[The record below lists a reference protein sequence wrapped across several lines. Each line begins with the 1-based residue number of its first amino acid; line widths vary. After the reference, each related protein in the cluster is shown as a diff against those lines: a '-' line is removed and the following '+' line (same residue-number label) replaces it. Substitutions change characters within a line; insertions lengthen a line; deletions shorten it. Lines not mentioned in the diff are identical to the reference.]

1 MTGPTKTLQVDGS
14 VGLTTSATDG
24 TKRFHTYPDD
34 YHSWYYKSSVVNSQ
48 SADVMTYYQQFLI
61 RHQDS
66 TNVFIIRGNGNVGI
80 GTDTPAGKLHVVSA
94 VPECAIF
101 DTSSSSYGAMNVFKA
116 QGVTKG
122 NAGYNAG
129 SMYFGGEAGTNT
141 IIQSGGQT
149 GIYINNST
157 QNVGIGTTS
166 PSKKLEVAGSY
177 KLGTNAYIQYDA
189 GYPYTINMLNTAAV
203 GNLILNAG
211 AGSSGYESKIE
222 LQGSNTAGAAGI
234 TLSAGST
241 TRMRITSD
249 GGTFLY
255 PSTGTYGLSMN
266 DTNQVMNSGYVN
278 GNQTVSLTY
287 TCTSMSSMF
296 IQCVFNHYG
305 YVTSYGC
312 ARVATFAV
320 GPVIT
325 IQNILEVTS
334 PNGGSWTFNRVSSTE
349 FTVVKTAGTYPGGG
363 RWFVKI
369 NGARVFAA

>member
-1 MTGPTKTLQVDGS
+1 
-14 VGLTTSATDG
+14 
-24 TKRFHTYPDD
+24 
-34 YHSWYYKSSVVNSQ
+34 
-48 SADVMTYYQQFLI
+48 
-61 RHQDS
+61 
-66 TNVFIIRGNGNVGI
+66 
-80 GTDTPAGKLHVVSA
+80 
-94 VPECAIF
+94 
-101 DTSSSSYGAMNVFKA
+101 
-116 QGVTKG
+116 
-122 NAGYNAG
+122 
-129 SMYFGGEAGTNT
+129 
-141 IIQSGGQT
+141 
-149 GIYINNST
+149 
-157 QNVGIGTTS
+157 
-166 PSKKLEVAGSY
+166 
-177 KLGTNAYIQYDA
+177 
-189 GYPYTINMLNTAAV
+189 MLNTAAV

-349 FTVVKTAGTYPGGG
+349 FTVVKTAGTYAGGG